1 MLLLKL
7 ITALHVLVALF
18 MILVVL
24 LQGGSSGGVSATFGG
39 GNSSGVFGATGA
51 TSILTKLTYVA
62 AIIFMFTSLSLSMIQ
77 SNSGSTGIFDKV
89 KNSSESVPGGV
100 LDHLDPTK
108 ASTTDEVSSQPE
120 ASKEEPAA
128 ATTTAE
134 PSGKVDSKQDKSTS
148 TQEKAQTKDSKPSS
162 EAKKSN

>member
-62 AIIFMFTSLSLSMIQ
+62 AVIFMITSLSLSMIQ
-77 SNSGSTGIFDKV
+77 SKAGSVGIFDKM
-89 KNSSESVPGGV
+89 KNSSSETENVQGGV

-108 ASTTDEVSSQPE
+108 APTTTDAVPAE
-120 ASKEEPAA
+120 ATPAQDQKDSPAATSEQTSAPKAKTEKTQEPATEQQA
-128 ATTTAE
+128 PA
-134 PSGKVDSKQDKSTS
+134 
-148 TQEKAQTKDSKPSS
+148 
-162 EAKKSN
+162 N